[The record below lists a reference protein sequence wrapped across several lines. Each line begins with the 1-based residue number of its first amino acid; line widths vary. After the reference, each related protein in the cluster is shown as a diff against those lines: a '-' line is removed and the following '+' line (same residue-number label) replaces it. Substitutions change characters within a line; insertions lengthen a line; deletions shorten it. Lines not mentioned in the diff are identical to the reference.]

1 MKPNTRAWCVL
12 AQIHFKGT
20 NTPCVV
26 LSIHSTEEEA
36 KELADDGANP
46 PYKVQDEIIVSP
58 GTLSTFGVS
67 MYGPVCTE
75 LMQKIVS
82 IDLTPPDKCECQS
95 REWLEAHPDDIQ
107 EYWRTTDGRIYAKD
121 HTNLCPKNPKNRSKH
136 D

>member
-1 MKPNTRAWCVL
+1 MIVMLYGKNGEKLYSPTFW
-12 AQIHFKGT
+12 FT
-20 NTPCVV
+20 ETPHGVKV
-26 LSIHSTEEEA
+26 KLSV
-36 KELADDGANP
+36 LADDGTNP

-75 LMQKIVS
+75 LMQKIMS

-107 EYWRTTDGRIYAKD
+107 EYWRTVDGRVYAKD
-121 HTNLCPKNPKNRSKH
+121 HTNLCPKNPKNRSKN